1 MKRTC
6 LWAITSHDIVS
17 CCLWNLK
24 RYDNVVSFPKQLA
37 LESFPNPLAFESEAE
52 NLSNENVPL
61 ISSHTFIGSIQ
72 TIKTCFCSA
81 RISRDIDWPCNCAS
95 QKATD
100 NTWGVRSE
108 NHTSVFPVLQ
118 VRIMSTCTQWHIG
131 WAWSRV
137 GEGQTPP
144 SDDEAC
150 WRSNRDQDTF
160 GKNIDGNIWSCG
172 KKSSRTLRHFLENE
186 ICNRLTYPRDV
197 SNFCKNAEDSEN
209 MRIKHVLR
217 FSRDLWSTVIAN
229 QNERKSTW
237 RPGPS
242 RRPSIL
248 STIWS

>member
-1 MKRTC
+1 MIQIFLAGKQ
-6 LWAITSHDIVS
+6 SGQPE
-17 CCLWNLK
+17 
-24 RYDNVVSFPKQLA
+24 VVQEVLA
-37 LESFPNPLAFESEAE
+37 DL
-52 NLSNENVPL
+52 
-61 ISSHTFIGSIQ
+61 
-72 TIKTCFCSA
+72 KTCFCSA

-150 WRSNRDQDTF
+150 LRSNRDQDTF

-172 KKSSRTLRHFLENE
+172 KKSSRTLRHSLEHE
-186 ICNRLTYPRDV
+186 IYYRLTYPRDV

-217 FSRDLWSTVIAN
+217 FSRDLWSTVKMKESQPEGLVHQEGQVFFQRYGRN
-229 QNERKSTW
+229 
-237 RPGPS
+237 
-242 RRPSIL
+242 L
-248 STIWS
+248 L